1 MRIIIGPLPLPV
13 CQLIIVS
20 TRMVLWSGVMLIAMI
35 TLTRFMFIC
44 VWRRM
49 RQMND
54 NLLAKI
60 IVREIVILSFFFS
73 LTNIRGGQDQYL
85 CTGLFDVNETNAGKQ
100 IFINLIFIR
109 LNFAK
114 SVIRVVTPPPHFTIS
129 IKLSSDF
136 DLKNVF
142 LHSMYHMF
150 LFASLCFFFN
160 FVDITV
166 WPEPI

>member
-1 MRIIIGPLPLPV
+1 MTLYSYLYFILQGAFYAVVVCGIRNLRVIIGPLPLPV

-20 TRMVLWSGVMLIAMI
+20 TRMMLWYPVMLITMI

-44 VWRRM
+44 IWRRM

-60 IVREIVILSFFFS
+60 IFREIVILSFFFS

-100 IFINLIFIR
+100 ILII
-109 LNFAK
+109 
-114 SVIRVVTPPPHFTIS
+114 
-129 IKLSSDF
+129 
-136 DLKNVF
+136 
-142 LHSMYHMF
+142 
-150 LFASLCFFFN
+150 
-160 FVDITV
+160 
-166 WPEPI
+166 

>member
-1 MRIIIGPLPLPV
+1 
-13 CQLIIVS
+13 
-20 TRMVLWSGVMLIAMI
+20 MLIAMI

-100 IFINLIFIR
+100 ILINLILIR

-114 SVIRVVTPPPHFTIS
+114 SVIRVVTPPFHNKYQI
-129 IKLSSDF
+129 IK
-136 DLKNVF
+136 
-142 LHSMYHMF
+142 
-150 LFASLCFFFN
+150 
-160 FVDITV
+160 
-166 WPEPI
+166 